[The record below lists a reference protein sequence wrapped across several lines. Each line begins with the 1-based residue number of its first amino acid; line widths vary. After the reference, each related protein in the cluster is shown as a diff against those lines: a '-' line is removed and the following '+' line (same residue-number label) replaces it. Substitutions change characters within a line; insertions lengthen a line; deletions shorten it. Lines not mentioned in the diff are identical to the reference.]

1 MSEQWKVEWDDDVC
15 ELWVK
20 AEGRVLFGGN
30 VSRLQF
36 MSHVLAKDKSVSVF
50 MFTTYERR
58 TNEQPKRQEPF
69 GLRLTIFSNNRTRY
83 SHNIEKEFTMN
94 HHEGCESSKS
104 LAVSTCQYIFLLL
117 SYASK
122 DMLVLRIVLMLAGPF
137 FVIWGIVE
145 SGICCF
151 VLSMQLV
158 LLSSFGRAGK
168 LMKPIFSIF

>member
-1 MSEQWKVEWDDDVC
+1 
-15 ELWVK
+15 
-20 AEGRVLFGGN
+20 
-30 VSRLQF
+30 
-36 MSHVLAKDKSVSVF
+36 
-50 MFTTYERR
+50 
-58 TNEQPKRQEPF
+58 
-69 GLRLTIFSNNRTRY
+69 
-83 SHNIEKEFTMN
+83 
-94 HHEGCESSKS
+94 
-104 LAVSTCQYIFLLL
+104 LLL